1 MCLEFKSPEFMG
13 LEFMCLEFRSP
24 EFMDLEFMCLEFR
37 SPEFMGL
44 EFMCLG
50 SMCLEL
56 WADKSLLPPLSHD

>member
-1 MCLEFKSPEFMG
+1 MSRFWSPEFMG
-13 LEFMCLEFRSP
+13 LEFT
-24 EFMDLEFMCLEFR
+24 CLEFR

-56 WADKSLLPPLSHD
+56 WADNSLLPPLSHD